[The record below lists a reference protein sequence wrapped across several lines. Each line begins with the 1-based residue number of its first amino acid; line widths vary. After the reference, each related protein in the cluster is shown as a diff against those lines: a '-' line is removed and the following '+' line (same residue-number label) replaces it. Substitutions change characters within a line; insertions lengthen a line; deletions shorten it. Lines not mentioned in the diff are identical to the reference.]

1 MRKIFLFTCVAAAL
15 CASPLSA
22 VAQDLGKQG
31 DLSVAAERLSGLSTG
46 TISVDPDG
54 PVEEADFD
62 FVSFRVLTSDA
73 VGSGPLETTLLPVFS
88 FPRIGIDY
96 FLAEQISLGGS
107 LGLVT
112 TSWDDDGGN
121 SANATTFLLALRVGY
136 WLPLNDTFSLW
147 PRGGLSFV
155 TASQTDEDGDREVST
170 TLPALSLEAPLMI
183 ALGPA
188 FLQVAATLDLS
199 FAGSAETRQD
209 GETVNEF
216 DVSAFELGLQA
227 GLGIVF

>member
-1 MRKIFLFTCVAAAL
+1 MRKILLFTSFVAAL
-15 CASPLSA
+15 CAAPLSA
-22 VAQDLGKQG
+22 RAQDLGKQG

-54 PVEEADFD
+54 PVGEADLD
-62 FVSFRVLTSDA
+62 YLSFRLLTSDA
-73 VGSGPLETTLLPVFS
+73 VGSGPVATLVPVFS

-107 LGLVT
+107 LGLVS
-112 TSWDDDGGN
+112 TSSDDDGGN
-121 SANATTFLLALRVGY
+121 SDNATAFLLALRVGY

-147 PRGGLSFV
+147 PRGGLTFMSV
-155 TASQTDEDGDREVST
+155 SQSDEDDDDEIST
-170 TLPALSLEAPLMI
+170 TLPALTLEAPLMI
-183 ALGPA
+183 AMGPA
-188 FLQVAATLDLS
+188 FLQLAATLDLS
-199 FAGSAETRQD
+199 FAGSAETRED